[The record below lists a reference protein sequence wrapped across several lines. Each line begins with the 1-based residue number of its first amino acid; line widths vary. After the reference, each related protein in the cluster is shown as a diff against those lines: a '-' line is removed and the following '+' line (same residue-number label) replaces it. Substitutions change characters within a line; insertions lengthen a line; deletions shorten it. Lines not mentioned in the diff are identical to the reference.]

1 MKRFRPSRSDAFL
14 RDDSARLANSRQFP
28 AFSLIEL
35 LVVLAIIALL
45 AALAAPGINS
55 MLRGSH
61 LSSASQVVVDQLNSA
76 RQAALSR
83 QLPVEVRFYKLP
95 AYDAPAGASPTIY
108 RAMQSFMLDD
118 TNSIPLTRVQYFP
131 APVVVST
138 IASQS
143 SLFDDA
149 ILPEKAGDIDAPPF
163 KKTDYSY
170 RSFYFKPSGAINLP
184 NTNLFLTLIFQNA
197 ASSLGSDYATIQ
209 LNPITGRPQVYRP

>member
-1 MKRFRPSRSDAFL
+1 MKC
-14 RDDSARLANSRQFP
+14 ARLNVSTRSRR

-35 LVVLAIIALL
+35 LVVLAVIALL

-55 MLRGSH
+55 MLRASH

-95 AYDAPAGASPTIY
+95 DFDVASGASPTIY
-108 RAMQSFMLDD
+108 RAMQAFMLDD

-131 APVVVST
+131 APIVISPNT
-138 IASQS
+138 ANS
-143 SLFDDA
+143 SLLDDSV
-149 ILPEKAGDIDAPPF
+149 LLEKAGDIDAPPF
-163 KKTDYSY
+163 KKTDYRY

-184 NTNLFLTLIFQNA
+184 NTNLFLTLIFKNP
-197 ASSLGSDYATIQ
+197 ASSLGNDYATIS
-209 LNPITGRPQVYRP
+209 LNPITGRPQVFRP